1 MDKKYIFYMAKIL
14 FITVFLT
21 SCNQSSSISQ
31 VNSEKETLNNY
42 GVSSNIENNL
52 NNIDNKKNNELDIF
66 SNTDQISN
74 FIIKNYPSIFYDYT
88 LQMIKSIAF
97 RRELAIEQPLGF
109 ENGYVPYDFFLYDLD
124 KDSIYEIVIT
134 FTVPETDASYS
145 ELFKFID
152 GSYKRID
159 KSIGFYTFLESS
171 DNKLISIETSWG
183 NQLRVSYLD
192 LKNLY
197 SKDTFICSRYI
208 DYINEVTDKQ
218 YTEEEIISIEN
229 LLKENNKEIKEIA
242 SEDLKKSIKE
252 KINIKN
258 DNHIT
263 WKDMYPYFLF
273 NNVMDDNQFVLYDFD
288 KDDIPELIFS
298 NPISQYNS
306 NIFSYKDG
314 EVVSLN
320 YVIEEDL
327 QNYSIYNYKNKELD
341 KEGIVINYEKDK
353 TESYFIYREN
363 NSWNKVPFSL
373 KSQENMYLLKW
384 YENNPYDAIN
394 IMYEQ

>member
-1 MDKKYIFYMAKIL
+1 MYKKYIFYIIKII
-14 FITVFLT
+14 FIAVFLT
-21 SCNQSSSISQ
+21 SCSQSSSISQ
-31 VNSEKETLNNY
+31 VNSKKETLNGY
-42 GVSSNIENNL
+42 EVSSNVESNL
-52 NNIDNKKNNELDIF
+52 NNIGNKENNKSDIF
-66 SNTDQISN
+66 LNTEQISN
-74 FIIKNYPSIFYDYT
+74 FIIKNYPGIFYDYT
-88 LQMIKSIAF
+88 LQMIKSMAF
-97 RRELAIEQPLGF
+97 RRGLAVEQPLGF
-109 ENGYVPYDFFLYDLD
+109 ENGYVPYDFSLYDLD
-124 KDSIYEIVIT
+124 NDSIYEIVIT

-159 KSIGFYTFLESS
+159 KSIGFYAFLESS
-171 DNKLISIETSWG
+171 DNKLISIETSSG
-183 NQLRVSYLD
+183 SQLRVSYLD
-192 LKNLY
+192 LKDVY

-208 DYINEVTDKQ
+208 DYMNEVIDKQ
-218 YTEEEIISIEN
+218 YTEEEIINIEN
-229 LLKENNKEIKEIA
+229 LLKENNKEIKEID
-242 SEDLKKSIKE
+242 SEDLKKSVKE

-273 NNVMDDNQFVLYDFD
+273 NNVMDDNQFILYDFD

-320 YVIEEDL
+320 YVIGENL
-327 QNYSIYNYKNKELD
+327 NNYSIYNYKNKELD
-341 KEGIVINYEKDK
+341 KDGIVIDYEKDK
-353 TESYFIYREN
+353 TEFSFIYREN
-363 NSWNKVPFSL
+363 NNFNKIPFSL
-373 KSQENMYLLKW
+373 KNQENMYPLKW